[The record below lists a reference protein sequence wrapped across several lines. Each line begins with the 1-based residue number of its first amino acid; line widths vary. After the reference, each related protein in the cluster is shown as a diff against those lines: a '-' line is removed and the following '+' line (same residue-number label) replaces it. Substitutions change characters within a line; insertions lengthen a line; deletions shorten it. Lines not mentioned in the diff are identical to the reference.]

1 MDIASISTLLSSL
14 KTATDIAKLIRE
26 SDVSLE
32 RAETKLKLADLV
44 SALAD
49 ARLEAAEIQQLI
61 LDRDETIRR
70 LESAAQLK
78 AQLLWRQPCYYLAN
92 RDGVEEPYCQNCYDS
107 QERLARL
114 HADGAGHF
122 QCRVCQQSYNTDE
135 RAKEDAAKFRAARE
149 RSPRRVL

>member
-1 MDIASISTLLSSL
+1 MDIASISTLVSSL

-26 SDVSLE
+26 SDASLE
-32 RAETKLKLADLV
+32 KAETKLKLADLV

-61 LDRDETIRR
+61 LERDETIRR

-92 RDGVEEPYCQNCYDS
+92 RDGVEEPYCQTCYDS
-107 QERLARL
+107 EERLARL
-114 HADGAGHF
+114 HTDGAGHF

-135 RAKEDAAKFRAARE
+135 RAKTDAAKFLAARE
-149 RSPRRVL
+149 RSSRGLF